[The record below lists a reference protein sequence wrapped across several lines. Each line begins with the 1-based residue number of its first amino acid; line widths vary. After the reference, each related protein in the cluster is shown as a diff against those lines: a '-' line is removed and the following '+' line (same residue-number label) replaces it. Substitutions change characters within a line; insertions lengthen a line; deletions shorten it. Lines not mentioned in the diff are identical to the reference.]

1 MTELLKEF
9 MKEYSINNDELVSSE
24 MRYYKLLELIT
35 NNIRNMLSD
44 DYLVKGSCGQGR
56 KSECP
61 WICIFNKNIT
71 KSAKEGIYCAILF
84 KSDMSGFYLSLCLGM
99 ESFKEKFKFE
109 WENNLTK
116 VANYFRSKIVNKDF
130 NLNSIDLKVNKNT
143 RGYGYEVSNVIAKYY
158 DISLNNIEL
167 EKGIKDLIDIYSDI
181 CNIII
186 GTSYSEIIDNILSN
200 TSTSLINI
208 ASATEEIEQAI
219 LKEVNSEEAEIVTL
233 REIEIPNTHKKSV
246 TKYVEMQNKKI
257 KKKDYLGSAKKQMKT
272 GLRGEQLVI
281 EYEKQKMIDNNREDL
296 IDKINW
302 VSEIDDSR
310 GYDIESFDFDKQGK
324 EYRIYIEVKTTE
336 NNEKNAFMITANEL
350 NALRKNSD
358 KYWIYR
364 VGKLKNEPVFFKING
379 EEFDNIISLKGY
391 TYYAEIK

>member
-1 MTELLKEF
+1 MTELLKGF

-99 ESFKEKFKFE
+99 ESFKEKFKSE

-186 GTSYSEIIDNILSN
+186 ETSYSEIIDNILSN

-208 ASATEEIEQAI
+208 ASATKEIEQAI
-219 LKEVNSEEAEIVTL
+219 LKEANSEEAEIVTL

-336 NNEKNAFMITANEL
+336 SNEKNAFMITANEL

>member
-9 MKEYSINNDELVSSE
+9 MKEYSINNDVLVSSE

-35 NNIRNMLSD
+35 NNIQNMLSD
-44 DYLVKGSCGQGR
+44 DYLVKCSCGQGR

-99 ESFKEKFKFE
+99 ESFKEKFKSE

-116 VANYFRSKIVNKDF
+116 VANYFRNKIVNKDF

-158 DISLNNIEL
+158 DISLNKIEL

-181 CNIII
+181 SNIII
-186 GTSYSEIIDNILSN
+186 ETSYSEIIDNILSN
-200 TSTSLINI
+200 TSTSLIDI
-208 ASATEEIEQAI
+208 ARATEEMEQAM
-219 LKEVNSEEAEIVTL
+219 LKEANTEEAEIVTL
-233 REIEIPNTHKKSV
+233 REIEIPNAHKKCE
-246 TKYVEMQNKKI
+246 TKYVEMQSKKV
-257 KKKDYLGSAKKQMKT
+257 KKKDYLSSVKKQMNT

-281 EYEKQKMIDNNREDL
+281 EYEKQKMINNNREDL

-310 GYDIESFDFDKQGK
+310 GYDIESFDFDEEGN

-336 NNEKNAFMITANEL
+336 SNEKNAFIITSNEL
-350 NALRKNSD
+350 NALKLNKD

-379 EEFDNIISLKGY
+379 NEFDNVILLKEY